1 MVFKFATFDPARDP
15 DDYNHA
21 FPQSPWSSSSLPSAA
36 AATICQPCDSTDGC
50 IRSLVSRLVVA
61 EPRERMLKLKYG
73 PFKYGELARVT
84 RNFGTVLVEG
94 GSGNV
99 YFGTL
104 EDGTEVAVKVF
115 FCFSI
120 QGSREFQ
127 AKAKN
132 LRAVHHE
139 NLVPL
144 LGYCDGTKTKA
155 LIYEFMDGGNLRQ
168 NLTGD
173 RPNFLT
179 WSKRLQ
185 IAVDIAQGLHY
196 LHHGCH
202 PPIIHGDLSAANIW
216 LNEEMQAKIA
226 DFGISAFAPRALD
239 SYPTCPLGTPGYFDP
254 EFFPYSRPDRKS
266 DVYSFGII
274 LFELITGHPAVTRGA
289 VRNVFLLQ
297 WMTPI
302 VETKEIQMIMDPS
315 LQGKFDIDSAWKA
328 VEIAGSCTRPTGEE
342 RPDITHVLAVLSQ
355 SLALE
360 LASQYCHS

>member
-1 MVFKFATFDPARDP
+1 MVFKFATFDPTQDP
-15 DDYNHA
+15 DDFNHA
-21 FPQSPWSSSSLPSAA
+21 FSQSSASSPSAA
-36 AATICQPCDSTDGC
+36 AATICQPCVYTDGC
-50 IRSLVSRLVVA
+50 IRALVGRLVVA
-61 EPRERMLKLKYG
+61 EPRERMLKLKDG
-73 PFKYGELARVT
+73 PFKYGELARMT

-104 EDGTEVAVKVF
+104 EDGSEVAVKVF

-120 QGSREFQ
+120 RGSTEFQ

-168 NLTGD
+168 NLSGD
-173 RPNFLT
+173 RANFWT

-185 IAVDIAQGLHY
+185 IALDVAQGLDY
-196 LHHGCH
+196 LHHGCY

-216 LNEEMQAKIA
+216 LNEKMQAKIA
-226 DFGISAFAPRALD
+226 DFGISAFEPRALD

-254 EFFPYSRPDRKS
+254 EFYPYSRSDRKS

-274 LFELITGHPAVTRGA
+274 LFELITGQPAVTRGA

-302 VETKEIQMIMDPS
+302 IKTKKIQMIMDPS
-315 LQGKFDIDSAWKA
+315 LQGKFNIDSAWKV
-328 VEIAGSCTRPTGEE
+328 VEIAKSCTRPTGVE
-342 RPDITHVLAVLSQ
+342 RPDITQVLVVLRQ
-355 SLALE
+355 SLAME
-360 LASQYCHS
+360 LASQCCHS